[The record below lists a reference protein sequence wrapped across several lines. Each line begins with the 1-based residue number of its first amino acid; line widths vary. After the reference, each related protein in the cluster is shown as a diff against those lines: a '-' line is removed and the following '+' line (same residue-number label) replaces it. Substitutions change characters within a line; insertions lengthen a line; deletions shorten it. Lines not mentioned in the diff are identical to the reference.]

1 MKGGEP
7 CGARRIVARQCEE
20 RSTNLG
26 AFVTTSDFQVQDL
39 PITHFN
45 VVMSLCQGEHCMSA
59 LSYTRI

>member
-26 AFVTTSDFQVQDL
+26 AFVTTSDFKFKTFQL
-39 PITHFN
+39 LTS
-45 VVMSLCQGEHCMSA
+45 MSLCHYVKASIACPH
-59 LSYTRI
+59 